1 MELLPGSEPVFKKQ
15 SKNGILM
22 LHGFT
27 ASPYEFLEF
36 SKEFDSDGFTLS
48 IPLLRGHGK
57 NVDDLNKCK
66 WYQWF
71 EDTKKALFE
80 LRKHCKRVFVIG
92 QSMGGTLA
100 LHLAAHYQVEG
111 VVLLAPGL
119 FLKQKG
125 SSLLPLVSPFKKYFE
140 KKDGPDIKNDI
151 SRAKAVSFDKTPIK
165 GIIELKHLFFHVE
178 KDLPE
183 VYAPVLLFHS
193 QEDHV
198 IDYRSSE
205 HIYKNI
211 SSKNKRILTLN
222 NSYHVLT
229 LDNEKNI
236 IKKEIKTF
244 LSGLID

>member
-1 MELLPGSEPVFKKQ
+1 MNLLPGSEPVFLKQ
-15 SKNGILM
+15 SKNGLLM

-27 ASPYEFLEF
+27 ASPYEFKDF
-36 SKEFDSDGFTLS
+36 SKDFVSDGFSLS
-48 IPLLRGHGK
+48 IPLLSGHGK
-57 NVDDLNKCK
+57 KVEDLKNCL

-71 EDTKKALFE
+71 EDAKNALFE
-80 LRKHCKRVFVIG
+80 LRKNCEKVFVVG

-111 VVLLAPGL
+111 IVLLAPGL

-125 SSLLPLVSPFKKYFE
+125 SSFLPFLSTFKNYLN
-140 KKDGPDIKNDI
+140 KKEGPDIKNNF
-151 SRAKAVSFDKTPIK
+151 SRAKAVAFDKTPLK
-165 GIIELKHLFFHVE
+165 GIIELKQLFSHVE

-183 VYAPVLLFHS
+183 VYAPTLLFHS
-193 QEDHV
+193 LEDHV

-205 HIYKNI
+205 FIYKHI
-211 SSKNKRILTLN
+211 SSKNKRILTLK

-236 IKKEIKTF
+236 IKKETKKFISR
-244 LSGLID
+244 LLE